1 MNWWKYLSNAF
12 DSIEKKKSGSIELN
26 KDKTI
31 KELERLIKSQKYEFK
46 KWTPFLQQ
54 KEDGDYR
61 PLISPPIKDRIVLK
75 ALADYCS
82 SKLAAHFATVDD
94 VSFAY
99 QKGKGPRDAF
109 VQLKKLYK
117 PGNVIVKIDIRKFFN
132 NIDKQIVMGLLKNI
146 NLNEYAMLLIEQ
158 SLYPSLVKNH
168 AFDLAME
175 SIQNGI
181 PQGNPVSAVLSNLY
195 LIALDKLCK
204 NKGIKLIRYADD
216 MIIIVDSKDSAYE
229 ILDSIEIY
237 LKQERKLSIHPLETN
252 GKTAIFVLPQKT
264 SLTYLGVVFDGQRLL
279 PSNKCQSILSTRIKS
294 IALNESLSIK
304 DRNKEICTYINQWCG
319 YYAFTDL
326 SKSRLKKLSNS
337 INHNCRQG
345 LKDEWHD
352 VDLFQK
358 LDYYKNKQNK
368 KRLKI
373 FNRFKKKFGEEYD
386 WLICY

>member
-1 MNWWKYLSNAF
+1 MYIITKNNAF
-12 DSIEKKKSGSIELN
+12 
-26 KDKTI
+26 
-31 KELERLIKSQKYEFK
+31 Y
-46 KWTPFLQQ
+46 
-54 KEDGDYR
+54 
-61 PLISPPIKDRIVLK
+61 
-75 ALADYCS
+75 
-82 SKLAAHFATVDD
+82 
-94 VSFAY
+94 
-99 QKGKGPRDAF
+99 
-109 VQLKKLYK
+109 
-117 PGNVIVKIDIRKFFN
+117 
-132 NIDKQIVMGLLKNI
+132 
-146 NLNEYAMLLIEQ
+146 
-158 SLYPSLVKNH
+158 
-168 AFDLAME
+168 LAME
-175 SIQNGI
+175 SIQYGI

-216 MIIIVDSKDSAYE
+216 MIIIVDSKDSAYA
-229 ILDSIEIY
+229 ILDSIETY

-252 GKTAIFVLPQKT
+252 GKTAIFVLPQKP

-337 INHNCRQG
+337 INHNCHQG